1 MSESFIVLIVENLL
15 GLVVVSLNQ
24 TLLVVIILL
33 SVVESVV
40 TLVTSRSTNVLI
52 ILAFLKRA
60 EKCLSK

>member
-1 MSESFIVLIVENLL
+1 MSESFIVLIVESLL

-40 TLVTSRSTNVLI
+40 TLVTSCSTNMLI